1 MPILV
6 VDHLKKVKNKMAKLL
21 LERFQK
27 LAGIKTAGLAL
38 QNEMYEE
45 ESNDIV
51 SKLKDILK
59 TWETKKYASDEAR
72 YKEYYKD
79 IENLVNKQ

>member
-21 LERFQK
+21 LERFQE

-45 ESNDIV
+45 ESNNIV

-59 TWETKKYASDEAR
+59 TWEAKEYASDEAR

-79 IENLVNKQ
+79 IENLVNQQ